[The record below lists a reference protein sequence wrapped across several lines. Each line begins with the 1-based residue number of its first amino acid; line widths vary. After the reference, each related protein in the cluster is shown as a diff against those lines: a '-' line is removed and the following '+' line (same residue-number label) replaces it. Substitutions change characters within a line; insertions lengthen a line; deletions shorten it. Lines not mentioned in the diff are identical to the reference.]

1 MNISIGVGSIS
12 FSDVKETVENYIR
25 KVTSRILNKDDD
37 GYNYDGGLRIVKDFV
52 SGNKVRLA
60 ADVLGIEIADEDFV
74 LKSTSN
80 GALTIED
87 GRGKVIDFSDSSGNT
102 GLYAYVAGDAG
113 VVDGRIFAN
122 FEIIVGAN
130 DKSNSLIAG
139 DGGSNLW
146 GGAGFSADILVGGLG
161 IDHFSIGKSEGN
173 DHVANAAQDDIVDLH
188 DVTLDDISFTAS
200 EGNVIGVAFKTGCV
214 LTVESTAENSPV
226 FQLSDGTRYSYNC
239 AASVWRSA

>member
-1 MNISIGVGSIS
+1 MNISIGSRTIS
-12 FSDVKETVENYIR
+12 FSDVKETVESYIR
-25 KVTSRILNKDDD
+25 KFTSRILEKIDDA
-37 GYNYDGGLRIVKDFV
+37 YNYDGGLYIIKDFNG
-52 SGNKVRLA
+52 GNKIKLTTDA
-60 ADVLGIEIADEDFV
+60 IGIEISEDNFV
-74 LKSTSN
+74 LKSSS
-80 GALTIED
+80 GVLTIEN
-87 GRGKVIDFSDSSGNT
+87 GRSKVIDFSDGNGNT
-102 GLYAYVAGDAG
+102 GVYAYVAGDSG

-173 DHVANAAQDDIVDLH
+173 DHIANAAQDDIVDLH